1 VPEVFI
7 SYSQKDRELVAPIAA
22 RLAELGVEAWFDQ
35 EISAGEAFGAVIRA
49 RLREAKA
56 VLVCWSPEAIQST
69 WVDAEADYARENGT
83 YVPSFVA
90 PCALMPPFNRIH
102 TDDLSNWN
110 HSTGDAMWLKL
121 VDRISK
127 LLGRDGVA
135 AAARAYA
142 SGDEKALYAFA
153 QRFPEEPA
161 AVRIWRDAEMR
172 HRAEFSARLDEA
184 RTAMAHRG
192 ARIAAEAADLEA
204 RIEAIVPAFE
214 AWLANEKRG
223 SADTSKL
230 DPLALVKHYISPG
243 ERKLREEVAG
253 LSSALAHAK
262 GVEEE
267 LEAAKTEITRF
278 NEELTG
284 RNEELDRFQK
294 ESASSYTAAK
304 TEIARLTEE
313 LSDGRREQDRLQ
325 SNLAAADSQVIE
337 LKDQLNNANLLV
349 DGLSKLKGA
358 DEIMGAEAAQ
368 AHSAVQQPKA
378 PATSMKNPSD
388 SSAKDPKKQLWAVG
402 FTFASLASLFLLIVL
417 AGSNTGASGFFVFLV
432 FAVLVV
438 AAGYTFKRATS
449 A

>member
-1 VPEVFI
+1 
-7 SYSQKDRELVAPIAA
+7 
-22 RLAELGVEAWFDQ
+22 
-35 EISAGEAFGAVIRA
+35 
-49 RLREAKA
+49 
-56 VLVCWSPEAIQST
+56 
-69 WVDAEADYARENGT
+69 
-83 YVPSFVA
+83 
-90 PCALMPPFNRIH
+90 
-102 TDDLSNWN
+102 
-110 HSTGDAMWLKL
+110 
-121 VDRISK
+121 
-127 LLGRDGVA
+127 
-135 AAARAYA
+135 
-142 SGDEKALYAFA
+142 
-153 QRFPEEPA
+153 
-161 AVRIWRDAEMR
+161 
-172 HRAEFSARLDEA
+172 
-184 RTAMAHRG
+184 MAHRG